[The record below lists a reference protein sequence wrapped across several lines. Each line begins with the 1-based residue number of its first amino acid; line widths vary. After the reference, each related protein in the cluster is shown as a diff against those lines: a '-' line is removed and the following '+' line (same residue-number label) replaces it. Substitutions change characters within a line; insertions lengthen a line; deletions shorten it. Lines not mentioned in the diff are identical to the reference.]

1 MIRSPNCLKIDI
13 PALVHNLN
21 QVRELLGEGTGIIGI
36 VKSDAYGHGLIHVSK
51 ALEGNGVDRLGV
63 AHVHEALELRKK
75 GIKLPILI
83 LCGIQTRE
91 EARAVVE
98 KGLTPVIFDL
108 GSVRTLAEE
117 CLRTGKRIPV
127 HVKVDTGM
135 GRLGISHLEVAGFIE
150 KMMEYKTLQLE
161 GLTSHLSS
169 ADEPEEAF
177 TRAQISHFR
186 NAIEAGRAMGLD
198 LPWNHLANSAGI
210 MSHRE
215 SHFNMAR
222 AGIMLY
228 GGCPCPG
235 FITPLPLMPV
245 MSFSGRVIQVR
256 DFPAHTP
263 VSYSRTYYTK
273 VPQKVAVV
281 SAGYG
286 DGLPRSL
293 SNRGRILIQG
303 QKARI
308 VGRVCMNM
316 TMCDITGMKDVC
328 PGDEAVFLGRQDSEF
343 ITVDDMARWADTIS
357 YEVLCSLGSRHKRE
371 YTE

>member
-1 MIRSPNCLKIDI
+1 MIRSPNSLKIDLS
-13 PALVHNLN
+13 ALVHNLN
-21 QVRELLGEGTGIIGI
+21 QVRALLREGTGIIGI

-51 ALEGNGVDRLGV
+51 VLEGNGVHQLAV
-63 AHVHEALELRKK
+63 AHIYEALELRKN

-91 EARAVVE
+91 EAREVVE
-98 KGLTPVIFDL
+98 KALSPVIFDI
-108 GSVRTLAEE
+108 GSAHTLAEE
-117 CLRTGKRIPV
+117 CLRTGKKIPV

-135 GRLGISHLEVAGFIE
+135 GRLGISPLEVAGFI
-150 KMMEYKTLQLE
+150 KKIMGYKTLQLE

-169 ADEPEEAF
+169 ADEPEEEF

-186 NAIEAGRAMGLD
+186 KAIETVRAMGLD
-198 LPWNHLANSAGI
+198 VPLNHLANSAGI
-210 MSHRE
+210 MGHRE

-228 GGCPCPG
+228 GGCPCAD
-235 FITPLPLMPV
+235 FNSPLPLMPV

-273 VPQKVAVV
+273 APQKVAVV

-286 DGLPRSL
+286 DGLHRSL
-293 SNRGRILIQG
+293 SNRGKILIQG
-303 QKARI
+303 QKAPI

-316 TMCDITGMKDVC
+316 TLCDITGMKDVG
-328 PGDEAVFLGRQDSEF
+328 PGDEAVFLGRQGSEF
-343 ITVDDMARWADTIS
+343 ITVDDMAEWADTIS
-357 YEVLCSLGSRHKRE
+357 YEVLCSLGRGQPRE